1 METLKNLLSVAV
13 YVMLSCV
20 TVSNI
25 FGGVR
30 NNYYA
35 WKTHRWKN
43 VVFTV
48 VVFIATIAFFVWAD
62 FFQILET
69 PAISSISFVNR
80 WLLAD
85 IDRPPQY
92 I

>member
-1 METLKNLLSVAV
+1 MEALKNILSVAV
-13 YVMLSCV
+13 YVFLCGV
-20 TVSNI
+20 LVSAI

-30 NNYYA
+30 NIYYA

-62 FFQILET
+62 FFQILGDT
-69 PAISSISFVNR
+69 CYFFYK
-80 WLLAD
+80 LC
-85 IDRPPQY
+85 Q
-92 I
+92 

>member
-1 METLKNLLSVAV
+1 MEALKNILSVAV
-13 YVMLSCV
+13 YVFLSGV
-20 TVSNI
+20 LVLAI

-30 NNYYA
+30 NIYYA

-62 FFQILET
+62 FFQILGDT
-69 PAISSISFVNR
+69 CYFFYK
-80 WLLAD
+80 LC
-85 IDRPPQY
+85 Q
-92 I
+92 

>member
-1 METLKNLLSVAV
+1 MEALKNILSVAV
-13 YVMLSCV
+13 YVFLSGV
-20 TVSNI
+20 LVSAI

-30 NNYYA
+30 NIYYA

-62 FFQILET
+62 FGAGGIL
-69 PAISSISFVNR
+69 R
-80 WLLAD
+80 GL
-85 IDRPPQY
+85 PPHH
-92 I
+92 

>member
-30 NNYYA
+30 NIYYA

-48 VVFIATIAFFVWAD
+48 VVFIATIAFFCLGG
-62 FFQILET
+62 FLSNF
-69 PAISSISFVNR
+69 R
-80 WLLAD
+80 RHLLFLL
-85 IDRPPQY
+85 
-92 I
+92 

>member
-30 NNYYA
+30 NIYYA

-43 VVFTV
+43 IAFTV
-48 VVFIATIAFFVWAD
+48 VVFIATIAFFCLGGYVSN
-62 FFQILET
+62 F
-69 PAISSISFVNR
+69 R
-80 WLLAD
+80 RHLLFLL
-85 IDRPPQY
+85 
-92 I
+92 